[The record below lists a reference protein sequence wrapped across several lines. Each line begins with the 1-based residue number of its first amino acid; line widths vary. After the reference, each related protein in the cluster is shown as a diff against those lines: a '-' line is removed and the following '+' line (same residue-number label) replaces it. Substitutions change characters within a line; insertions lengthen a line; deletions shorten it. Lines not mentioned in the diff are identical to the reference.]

1 MIYNFSLAIRLR
13 VKRSRET
20 KMTTKEVLESFLK
33 EDKETRVSI
42 RDYDGSETKM
52 FPNMSKKL
60 LYCLICSSG
69 FGTS

>member
-1 MIYNFSLAIRLR
+1 
-13 VKRSRET
+13 
-20 KMTTKEVLESFLK
+20 MTTKEVLESFLK